1 MKILPL
7 LLAGS
12 AFAVTTAAAAQT
24 APDQATPPAETMTEA
39 PADAAPA
46 TTEAETAAPAETAA
60 TEAAPAA
67 TPATF
72 TDEQIASFAAAA
84 VKIQSLDKSQ
94 PATQEQLMQIVNEAG
109 LDAQT
114 YVAINNAMA
123 SDAEVA
129 KRVQVAAAELN
140 KTPAG

>member
-12 AFAVTTAAAAQT
+12 AFAMTSAVAAQT
-24 APDQATPPAETMTEA
+24 MPEQPTTPAASAAEAPTATASDMPPASTETEA
-39 PADAAPA
+39 ATPADA
-46 TTEAETAAPAETAA
+46 
-60 TEAAPAA
+60 AA

-84 VKIQSLDKSQ
+84 LKIQSLDKSQ
-94 PATQEQLMQIVNEAG
+94 PATQEQLMQIVTESG
-109 LDAQT
+109 LDAAT

-123 SDAEVA
+123 KDAEVA